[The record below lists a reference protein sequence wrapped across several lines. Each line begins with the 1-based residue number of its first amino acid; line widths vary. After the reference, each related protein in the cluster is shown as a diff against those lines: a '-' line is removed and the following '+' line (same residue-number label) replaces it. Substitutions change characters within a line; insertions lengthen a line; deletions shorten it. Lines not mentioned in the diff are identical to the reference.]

1 MQRVGLDD
9 FAPAPVGRY
18 VAGEHYAHFCAS
30 PTLWG
35 VILWGRPSQR
45 DAIELGRSLVLELAD
60 PAVAHASV
68 IDASRL
74 DAADPSAFGAAGRYL
89 ATHHDALRARVT
101 QLALLRPAGMS
112 GAMVSGAFEVLP
124 RPYPV
129 AVFDAAAPAFAWLA
143 ARAEL
148 GIGDGPGLL
157 HEIHACASGTPP
169 LIGALRAYLD
179 AQLRDAALAGAA
191 RTLATSER
199 SLQRALGE
207 ASTTFTDEVA
217 EARIRAA
224 RRLLVDGDA
233 PLSTIARA
241 VGCASL
247 QHFSTLFRKRT
258 GEPPSAFRARHR
270 LSSR

>member
-9 FAPAPVGRY
+9 FAAAPAGRF
-18 VAGEHYAHFCAS
+18 VAGACFAHFCAS
-30 PTLWG
+30 PALWG
-35 VILWGRPSQR
+35 VLLWGRPSQR
-45 DAIELGRSLVLELAD
+45 DALELGRSLVLELG
-60 PAVAHASV
+60 PAAGPHASL

-74 DAADPSAFGAAGRYL
+74 DAADPTAFAAAERYL

-101 QLALLRPAGMS
+101 RLALVRPAGMS
-112 GAMVSGAFEVLP
+112 GALVSGAFEVLP

-129 AVFDAAAPAFAWLA
+129 QVFDAAAAACAWLGVADLAPLLREVHA
-143 ARAEL
+143 AAT
-148 GIGDGPGLL
+148 
-157 HEIHACASGTPP
+157 GTPP
-169 LIGALRAYLD
+169 LLGALRAHLD
-179 AQLRDAALAGAA
+179 AHLRDATLPAAA
-191 RTLATSER
+191 RALATSER

-233 PLSTIARA
+233 PLSTIARQ

-270 LSSR
+270 R